1 VHVLDAGSGDWWQV
15 DVVLRPPP
23 DAGDLSVR
31 LAEFVSAAL
40 PDLDDV
46 PPAAH
51 DPEPA
56 SSFDVPPPE
65 GDLGV
70 ALWVRAPDL
79 VAAVGRAWSLVAA
92 RLGELEPNHEPQ
104 LWDLR
109 VVPLTAVLQE
119 PPAGSAVV
127 PLASRKRRRWW
138 RYS

>member
-1 VHVLDAGSGDWWQV
+1 MHVLDVGSGDWWQV

-23 DAGDLSVR
+23 DAGDLSER
-31 LAEFVSAAL
+31 LPEFVSAAL

-70 ALWVRAPDL
+70 ALWVRAPGL
-79 VAAVGRAWSLVAA
+79 LAAVDRAWSLVAS
-92 RLGELEPNHEPQ
+92 RLRELDPHHEPQ

-109 VVPLTAVLQE
+109 VVPLAAVLQD
-119 PPAGSAVV
+119 PPASSAVA
-127 PLASRKRRRWW
+127 PLASRSSRRWW
-138 RYS
+138 KHH